1 MDELILV
8 KSNLAKPSK
17 LRRKYCA
24 LAGSWP
30 EMSGMC
36 AIIWRKLTMS
46 HVGAR
51 EPLNIARRKEIVR
64 VKQTRY
70 SHIVA
75 KTSTL
80 KTLLPLIVRGL
91 SFQSN
96 FSPKEIYFPSS
107 DLINPVASL
116 K

>member
-8 KSNLAKPSK
+8 KSNLARPRK

-24 LAGSWP
+24 LAGSWS
-30 EMSGMC
+30 EMSGIC

-51 EPLNIARRKEIVR
+51 EPLSIARRKEIVR
-64 VKQTRY
+64 VKQIRY
-70 SHIVA
+70 SHIFA
-75 KTSTL
+75 KMSTL
-80 KTLLPLIVRGL
+80 ETLLPLIVRGL

-96 FSPKEIYFPSS
+96 FSPKAIYFPSS
-107 DLINPVASL
+107 DFINPAASL